1 MLDLS
6 DENFSLNNN
15 RVVHR
20 DIEKEMRESFLAYS
34 MSVIVSRALPDVRD
48 GLKPVH
54 RRILYTMYENGLT
67 PDKEYRKCADTV
79 GTVLGRYHPHG
90 DASVYDAMVRLAQ
103 DFSMRYPL
111 VDGHGNFGS
120 LDGDPPAA
128 YRYTEAR
135 MDKMALDM
143 LTDINK
149 DTIDYMSNYDD
160 RLKEPVVLP
169 SRFPNLLVNG
179 SVGIAVGMATNIPP
193 HNLTETIDAVQTLIK
208 NPDCTLDELMQHI
221 KGPDFPTGGIIMG
234 RAGIRAAYATGRGR
248 ITLRGRAK
256 IEDIKNRTCIIIEE
270 IPYMVNKKRLIENIA
285 DLAKDKRID
294 GIHTIRDESDK
305 DHDVRIVI
313 ELKKDAIAQ
322 VVLNH
327 LYQYTQ
333 LQDTVGVIML
343 ALVKGEPKILS
354 LKQMLTEYIDFQ
366 VEVIRRRTKFDLDKA
381 QARAHILE
389 GMVIAAENIEEVIRI
404 CRTSENIT
412 EIKQRLMARFSLTEI
427 QADAIAQMR
436 MYQLSNME
444 RKKIDDE
451 LAELNA
457 KIKDLTEIL
466 ASHERVLEIICN
478 ELEEIKRKYGD
489 ERRTSIENVSGEV
502 DVEDLIP
509 VEDCVVTLTNI
520 GYIKRQPISE
530 YKTQKR
536 GGKGVSAIKQRDEDF
551 IQEMFISSTHDD
563 VLFITS
569 KGIMYKLRCY
579 EIAEGSKQSR
589 GVNVINMLP
598 LAEDEKIAAMIKTTD
613 YEDGKFLI
621 MVTKN
626 GKIKRTPLS
635 AYKNVRKNGLR
646 AVGLDDGDEIAG
658 VRLTDGSAQVI
669 VATRNGYAI
678 RIDETQM
685 RPMSRTAHGVKA
697 IKLRDGDYVVSM
709 ARVREGASVLTVTD
723 KGLGRRVKLDDYRI
737 QNRGGYGMLNY
748 KVSDDKGYV
757 CGIKI
762 VDEEDDII
770 MIAADGVIIRIRAC
784 DIRIMGRYATGVKLM
799 RVSGEDRVVAFTR
812 AEHDDSA
819 ETEKIEQPSEEEL
832 EKEMAEAAAEEQN
845 EVVIDE
851 APDDDEDDQEDTEE

>member
-1 MLDLS
+1 M
-6 DENFSLNNN
+6 
-15 RVVHR
+15 
-20 DIEKEMRESFLAYS
+20 KESFLAYS

-135 MDKMALDM
+135 MERMTLEM

-149 DTIDYMSNYDD
+149 DTIDFMSNYDD

-193 HNLTETIDAVQTLIK
+193 HNLAETIGAVQTLIK
-208 NPDCTLDELMQHI
+208 NPDCTLDELMEHI

-234 RAGIRAAYATGRGR
+234 RAGIRAAYATGRGKV
-248 ITLRGRAK
+248 TLRGRTR
-256 IEDIKNRTCIIIEE
+256 IEEIKGRNCIIIDE
-270 IPYMVNKKRLIENIA
+270 IPYMVNKKTLIERIA
-285 DLAKDKRID
+285 ELAKDKRID
-294 GIHTIRDESDK
+294 GIFAIRDESDK
-305 DHDVRIVI
+305 DNDVRVVI
-313 ELKKDAIAQ
+313 ELKKDAIPQ

-327 LYQYTQ
+327 LFQYTQ
-333 LQDTVGVIML
+333 LQDTVGIIML
-343 ALVKGEPKILS
+343 ALVKGEPKILT
-354 LKQMLTEYIDFQ
+354 LKQMLNEYIAFQ
-366 VEVIRRRTKFDLDKA
+366 DEVIRRRTQFDLDKA
-381 QARAHILE
+381 KARAHILE
-389 GMVIAAENIEEVIRI
+389 GMVIAADNIDEVIKI
-404 CRTSENIT
+404 CRTSENIG
-412 EIKQRLMARFSLTEI
+412 EIKSRLMERFGLTDV
-427 QADAIAQMR
+427 QAEAIAQMR

-444 RKKIDDE
+444 RKKIEDE
-451 LAELNA
+451 LAELHA
-457 KIKDLTEIL
+457 KIKELTEIL
-466 ASHERVLEIICN
+466 GDDAKVLEIVSN
-478 ELEEIKRKYGD
+478 ELEEIKKKYTD

-509 VEDCVVTLTNI
+509 VEDCVVTLTDI
-520 GYIKRQPISE
+520 GYIKRQPVSE
-530 YKTQKR
+530 YKIQKR

-551 IQEMFISSTHDD
+551 VQEMFIASSHDD
-563 VLFITS
+563 VLFIS
-569 KGIMYKLRCY
+569 NKGIMYKLRCF

-598 LAEDEKIAAMIKTTD
+598 LGEDEKIAAMIKTSD
-613 YEDGKFLI
+613 YDEGKFII

-646 AVGLDDGDEIAG
+646 AVGLDEGDEIAG
-658 VRLTDGSAQVI
+658 VRLTDGNAQVI
-669 VATRNGYAI
+669 VATKNGFAI
-678 RIDETQM
+678 RIEETQM

-697 IKLRDGDYVVSM
+697 IKLRDGDCVVSM

-737 QNRGGYGMLNY
+737 QRRGGYGMLNY
-748 KVSDDKGYV
+748 KTSDEKGYV

-762 VDEEDDII
+762 VDEDDDII
-770 MIAADGVIIRIRAC
+770 MIATDGVIIRIRAC

-799 RVSGEDRVVAFTR
+799 RVSGEDRVVSFTR

-832 EKEMAEAAAEEQN
+832 EKEMAEAAAEEQS
-845 EVVIDE
+845 EVIVDDV
-851 APDDDEDDQEDTEE
+851 PDDDDETDDGNDEDNEE